1 MLICLAI
8 TLLPTREFTARDADQ
23 LNNLLGRQLR
33 YGRPIKNKI
42 DDLISYFSCYPL
54 LS

>member
-23 LNNLLGRQLR
+23 FNNLLSRQLPCR
-33 YGRPIKNKI
+33 RPIKNKI
-42 DDLISYFSCYPL
+42 DDLISNFSSYPL